1 MYQFQNAVSLV
12 FRRKR
17 KNTNLIFGLCRE
29 DSNGQPWE
37 PKKDFVCSDHFQS
50 GQHSNSRYDNDY
62 VPTIFP
68 GNKSRVLDIELAPIE
83 LSESTSV
90 PADKKLIDMDHGMYL
105 RKHNSIFCYHYC
117 LSNVFI

>member
-1 MYQFQNAVSLV
+1 MILYVPITFNQANIPILV
-12 FRRKR
+12 M
-17 KNTNLIFGLCRE
+17 TMI
-29 DSNGQPWE
+29 
-37 PKKDFVCSDHFQS
+37 
-50 GQHSNSRYDNDY
+50 NDY

-68 GNKSRVLDIELAPIE
+68 GNKSGVLDIELAPIE